1 MHTELLDYPDGGVTC
16 EGFVAYDEST
26 AGKRPCVLVG
36 HSWAGQ
42 SDAEREKARQL
53 ARLGY
58 VGVALDIYGKGRR
71 GGLTEDNTVL
81 MQPFLEDRAMLRRRL
96 HAGLAAARKHP
107 MVDRDR
113 IAAIGYCFG
122 GLCVLD
128 LARSAAGGSGV
139 RGVVSFHGL
148 LGAPELGVQEQITAK
163 VLVLHGYDDPLAPPQ
178 SLLDFAKEM
187 SAADADWQVHAYGG
201 TVHAFTWPGANM
213 PDKGIRYSADAD
225 RRSWIAMKNFLDEVL
240 R

>member
-1 MHTELLDYPDGGVTC
+1 MHTELLDYTDDGLTC
-16 EGFVAYDEST
+16 EAFLAYDDST
-26 AGKRPCVLVG
+26 TGPRPCVLVG

-53 ARLGY
+53 ALLGY
-58 VGVALDIYGKGRR
+58 VGVALDIYGKGKR
-71 GGLTEDNTVL
+71 GGLTEDNSGL
-81 MQPFLEDRAMLRRRL
+81 MQPFLDDRAMLRQRL

-107 MVDRDR
+107 MVDPDR

-128 LARSAAGGSGV
+128 LARSVAAGSGV

-148 LGAPELGVQEQITAK
+148 LGAPGLGKQETMTAK
-163 VLVLHGYDDPLAPPQ
+163 ILVLHGYDDPMAPPQ
-178 SLLDFAKEM
+178 SLLDFAQEM
-187 SAADADWQVHAYGG
+187 SAARADWQVHAYGG

-213 PDKGIRYSADAD
+213 PDRGIRYNADAD
-225 RRSWIAMKNFLDEVL
+225 RRSWTAMKNFLEEVL
-240 R
+240 A